1 VEDHIDKFAVRAI
14 WKHNLAVAIKE
25 VKALKMADRKERDPA
40 KTVEDYQQFIKSK
53 QSEMEFLRKHFDQA
67 TDPKRKAG
75 LIATFPQIANNIA
88 LALYSSGAEIAE
100 CKRWFG
106 VAVDTRREWAE
117 LMGFE
122 FEDYGLAFE
131 DMETFSGALLIGRQ
145 AEVVELH
152 RKARYQSNR
161 TPSLINLIDQYC
173 DVLMGTPIS
182 HTVDE
187 RSLKKVAPDWL
198 TLPPLFQAVAD
209 RDQKLFAEGL
219 EAYLV
224 KSWERHAK
232 EIKRAAKDQ
241 EPTYVGAWNLLSA
254 ALRQIMG
261 NVPEL
266 SKKTRGYVPA
276 ELIEIK

>member
-1 VEDHIDKFAVRAI
+1 
-14 WKHNLAVAIKE
+14 
-25 VKALKMADRKERDPA
+25 MADRKERDPA
-40 KTVEDYQQFIKSK
+40 KTVEDYRKLIEAK

-67 TDPKRKAG
+67 TDSKRKAG
-75 LIATFPQIANNIA
+75 LIATFPQIANDIA
-88 LALYSSGAEIAE
+88 LASYSSGAVIAE

-106 VAVDTRREWAE
+106 VAVDARKEWAE
-117 LMGFE
+117 LLGFQ

-131 DMETFSGALLIGRQ
+131 DLRTFSGALLIGRQ

-152 RKARYQSNR
+152 RKATYQSNES
-161 TPSLINLIDQYC
+161 PGLIDLIHQYC
-173 DVLMGTPIS
+173 EVLMGAPLS
-182 HTVDE
+182 HPADE

-209 RDQKLFAEGL
+209 RNQNLFAERL

-224 KSWERHAK
+224 NSWDRYAK
-232 EIKRAAKDQ
+232 GMKRAAKNPSPIYFGSWD
-241 EPTYVGAWNLLSA
+241 LLSA
-254 ALRQIMG
+254 ALCQIMG

-276 ELIEIK
+276 EFIEVK